1 MEPGQDVMARPATE
15 AHLRGL
21 PPRHTDVAEVVVSKT
36 FSEALVALEAQLLYN
51 PTAIHVLLTPGRAL
65 ARDRDATGAATCL
78 RGVGRCGLLGIQFTF
93 YNIVCIITRRGATCR
108 IPGRS
113 AFTTNLVI
121 RSGSLVRAKLR
132 R

>member
-51 PTAIHVLLTPGRAL
+51 PTAIHVLLTPGTRPGRQPAFEEW
-65 ARDRDATGAATCL
+65 GAA
-78 RGVGRCGLLGIQFTF
+78 GFSGFSLLF
-93 YNIVCIITRRGATCR
+93 II
-108 IPGRS
+108 
-113 AFTTNLVI
+113 
-121 RSGSLVRAKLR
+121 
-132 R
+132 